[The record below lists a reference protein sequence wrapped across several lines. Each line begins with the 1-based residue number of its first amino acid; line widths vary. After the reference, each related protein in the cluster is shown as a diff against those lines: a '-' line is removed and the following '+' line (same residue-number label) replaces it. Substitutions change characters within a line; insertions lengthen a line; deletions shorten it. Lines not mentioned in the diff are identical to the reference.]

1 MPYFFS
7 GLKKCKSGINSYQYL
22 ITSNVLKKIRKKNL
36 VVSLPFISL
45 LFSSFLSSWY
55 NYIHFKKNSPGL
67 SFPFPSPSVSPLL
80 PPVFLSGLHLVDD
93 KGPVQSPY
101 QSPSVFLCLPVILW
115 SQYTSIHDPPDASCS
130 QSPWLRRVSGT
141 VTASR
146 CFDGG

>member
-1 MPYFFS
+1 MQVRYKQLAISHNVECVKKNKKDKSGGFIALYFPSAFLLS
-7 GLKKCKSGINSYQYL
+7 FIVIQLYSLLKK
-22 ITSNVLKKIRKKNL
+22 
-36 VVSLPFISL
+36 LPR
-45 LFSSFLSSWY
+45 
-55 NYIHFKKNSPGL
+55 P

-130 QSPWLRRVSGT
+130 QSP
-141 VTASR
+141 
-146 CFDGG
+146 